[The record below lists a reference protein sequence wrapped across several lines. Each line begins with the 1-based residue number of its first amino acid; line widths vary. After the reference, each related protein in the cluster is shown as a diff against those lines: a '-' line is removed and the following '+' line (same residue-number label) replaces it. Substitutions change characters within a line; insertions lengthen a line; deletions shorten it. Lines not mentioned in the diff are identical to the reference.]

1 MPPLRLPGA
10 GSNDAEEGAQANGHA
25 TVASFSDSIDN
36 DEYSDDACVSV
47 DQAGDTSAA
56 SLSGERE
63 MEQHLR
69 QQQQQQ
75 QQLQQQPPQVLVANF
90 SGGSVRSGHSL
101 RSDRSSSRRST
112 QLLSEFEP
120 RARPLPAMQQAM
132 ADGAYGRGSS
142 APALGAQATC
152 MVDDGQVEQMQNN
165 EQIVEGVVEEVQ
177 QQPQEE
183 LVALSYPSYSWHETL
198 ARFPSLLRLYP
209 LAECSEGAMEDELF
223 HAGNNCEVPA
233 DVQPQTAYINEGA
246 AGETAPLAEVQTAP
260 HHLEELPTPIAAV
273 HECTGAAM
281 QADSVAVAGHEAMW
295 LGSCT
300 PPPCTPVRVGQRAH
314 VSPHGTR
321 QGHAGGHPG
330 EWGDGGGHSI
340 QEAWAPSELEAAWAE
355 IEQAREELAQREQDV
370 AQREVAVHRAEA
382 RNQAS
387 ARQLA
392 ELRRRLD
399 DYGEELEEGVA
410 SLTSQQNALREERKQ
425 TLELQARARRMCAAA
440 IRDDVVA
447 SKFSQWSRRS
457 WTPSPTMR
465 GM

>member
-1 MPPLRLPGA
+1 MIPPLRLPGA
-10 GSNDAEEGAQANGHA
+10 GSAGAEEGAQANRQA
-25 TVASFSDSIDN
+25 TAASFSDSDN
-36 DEYSDDACVSV
+36 NEEYSDDACVSV
-47 DQAGDTSAA
+47 GQAGDTSAA
-56 SLSGERE
+56 SLSGERDAA
-63 MEQHLR
+63 
-69 QQQQQQ
+69 QQQVQPP
-75 QQLQQQPPQVLVANF
+75 LQQPQQHVLANF
-90 SGGSVRSGHSL
+90 SGGSIRSGHSL
-101 RSDRSSSRRST
+101 HSDCSSSRRST
-112 QLLSEFEP
+112 QLLSEVDP
-120 RARPLPAMQQAM
+120 RARPLQVVQQAM
-132 ADGAYGRGSS
+132 ADAAYGRGSS
-142 APALGAQATC
+142 APALGAQAVC
-152 MVDDGQVEQMQNN
+152 MVDDGQVEQIQNA
-165 EQIVEGVVEEVQ
+165 EQMVDGVVEEVPQ

-223 HAGNNCEVPA
+223 HAGNNCEAPA
-233 DVQPQTAYINEGA
+233 EPEPQTAPATEGA
-246 AGETAPLAEVQTAP
+246 ATATIPQVQTAP
-260 HHLEELPTPIAAV
+260 HHVEELPTPIAAV
-273 HECTGAAM
+273 HECTGTAM
-281 QADSVAVAGHEAMW
+281 QAENVAVAGHEATW
-295 LGSCT
+295 HSGLGSCT
-300 PPPCTPVRVGQRAH
+300 PPPCTPVRVGQRAY

-321 QGHAGGHPG
+321 QGHGNGHPG
-330 EWGDGGGHSI
+330 EWGDGGGHSV
-340 QEAWAPSELEAAWAE
+340 QEGWGPPELEAAWAE
-355 IEQAREELAQREQDV
+355 IEQVREELAQRERDV
-370 AQREVAVHRAEA
+370 SQREVAVHRAEA

-410 SLTSQQNALREERKQ
+410 ALTSQQNALREERRQ